1 MSICLQLPLR
11 SSHIGMFLQEIRP
24 ETQPSRCIFRYRCS
38 ATVVKFLENTC
49 DGVKFWVNLH
59 VKFSSFEPLLRKLY
73 LITAL
78 INAEQKFLQNTSR
91 KLLMFRSSGSKMF
104 LKIGVLK
111 NFANLTGKHLCW
123 SLFLIQTLLDSAD
136 SVKKRLQHR
145 CYLVK
150 LAKFLRWLFLLPEQ
164 LTNPVLT
171 GNNFTKNFTADV
183 PVGILRNVQN
193 NIHSFLCCF
202 HKLFEILNYTIFC
215 SIVNNK

>member
-1 MSICLQLPLR
+1 
-11 SSHIGMFLQEIRP
+11 MFLQEIRP
-24 ETQPSRCIFRYRCS
+24 EMQPSRCIFQYRCS
-38 ATVVKFLENTC
+38 ATVVKFLEKYLWWSEILS
-49 DGVKFWVNLH
+49 KFACNILQLWT
-59 VKFSSFEPLLRKLY
+59 
-73 LITAL
+73 TAVETIFHHG

-91 KLLMFRSSGSKMF
+91 KLLMFRSSRSQMF
-104 LKIGVLK
+104 LKISVLK

-123 SLFLIQTLLDSAD
+123 SLFLIQTLLDSVD